1 MIKHINTEKEFD
13 EIIKTGSV
21 VVDFYASWC
30 APCRALSPIL
40 EDIDNELKDI
50 LIVKV
55 DIDEISI
62 LASKYSV
69 MSIPTLLF
77 FKDGSLTHEQIGLLP
92 PNQLL
97 ALFKAHFQ
105 N

>member
-1 MIKHINTEKEFD
+1 MIKHVSTEKEFD
-13 EIIKTGSV
+13 EIIASNNV

-30 APCRALSPIL
+30 APCRALAPIL
-40 EDIDNELKDI
+40 EDIDAELKNI

-55 DIDEISI
+55 DVDEASI
-62 LASKYSV
+62 LASRYGV

-77 FKDGSLTHEQIGLLP
+77 FKNGTLVHEQIGLLP

-97 ALFKAHFQ
+97 DLFKKHL
-105 N
+105 

>member
-1 MIKHINTEKEFD
+1 MIKYINTEKEFD
-13 EIIKTGSV
+13 EIIKNKTV

-30 APCRALSPIL
+30 APCRALTPIL
-40 EDIDNELKDI
+40 EDIDSELNDV
-50 LIVKV
+50 LIIKV
-55 DIDEISI
+55 DIDEVSI
-62 LASKYSV
+62 LASRYSI

-77 FKDGSLTHEQIGLLP
+77 FKNGSLTHEQIGLLS

-97 ALFKAHFQ
+97 NLFKNHFS

>member
-1 MIKHINTEKEFD
+1 MIKHVSTEKEFD
-13 EIIKTGSV
+13 EIIASNNV

-30 APCRALSPIL
+30 APCRALAPIL
-40 EDIDNELKDI
+40 EDIDAELKNI

-55 DIDEISI
+55 DVDEASI
-62 LASKYSV
+62 LASRYGV

-77 FKDGSLTHEQIGLLP
+77 FKNGTLVHEQIGLLP

-97 ALFKAHFQ
+97 DLFKTHL
-105 N
+105 

>member
-1 MIKHINTEKEFD
+1 MIKHVSTEKEFD
-13 EIIKTGSV
+13 EIIASNNV

-30 APCRALSPIL
+30 APCRALAPIL
-40 EDIDNELKDI
+40 EDIDAELKNI

-55 DIDEISI
+55 DVDEASI
-62 LASKYSV
+62 LASRYGV

-77 FKDGSLTHEQIGLLP
+77 FKDGRLVHEQIGLLP

-97 ALFKAHFQ
+97 DLFKTHL
-105 N
+105 

>member
-1 MIKHINTEKEFD
+1 MIKHVSTEKEFD
-13 EIIKTGSV
+13 EIIASNNV

-30 APCRALSPIL
+30 APCRALAPIL
-40 EDIDNELKDI
+40 EDIDAELKNI

-55 DIDEISI
+55 DVDEASI
-62 LASKYSV
+62 LASRYGV

-77 FKDGSLTHEQIGLLP
+77 FKDGTLVHEQIGLLP

-97 ALFKAHFQ
+97 DLFKTHL
-105 N
+105 

>member
-1 MIKHINTEKEFD
+1 MIKHVSTEKEFD
-13 EIIKTGSV
+13 EIIASNNV

-30 APCRALSPIL
+30 APCRALAPIL
-40 EDIDNELKDI
+40 EDIDAELKNI

-55 DIDEISI
+55 DVDEATI
-62 LASKYSV
+62 LASRYGV

-77 FKDGSLTHEQIGLLP
+77 FKNGTLVHEQIGLLP

-97 ALFKAHFQ
+97 DLFKTHL
-105 N
+105 

>member
-1 MIKHINTEKEFD
+1 MIKHVSTEKEFD
-13 EIIKTGSV
+13 EIIASNNV

-30 APCRALSPIL
+30 APCRALAPIL
-40 EDIDNELKDI
+40 EDIDAELKNI

-55 DIDEISI
+55 DVDETSI
-62 LASKYSV
+62 LASRYGV

-77 FKDGSLTHEQIGLLP
+77 FKNGTLVHEQIGLLP

-97 ALFKAHFQ
+97 DLFKTHL
-105 N
+105 